1 MPRKSDNLTFA
12 INFAKYQS
20 KKAKSDVEKR
30 RMFDRFCVL
39 AKLLEI
45 QLQDDAPQGRSS
57 DAPVAKVPTLDEQAE
72 EMLKKLKNGGSR
84 GNKSDASSAN
94 QLPAN

>member
-1 MPRKSDNLTFA
+1 MPRKSDHLTYA

-39 AKLLEI
+39 ANLYPEKMI
-45 QLQDDAPQGRSS
+45 QLVDDS
-57 DAPVAKVPTLDEQAE
+57 PVARTSDVPLVKTPSLDEQAQA
-72 EMLKKLKNGGSR
+72 MLKKLKNGGNDGDNTS
-84 GNKSDASSAN
+84 GTAGTSD
-94 QLPAN
+94 